1 MGGRTLRKWIE
12 EPLIKRNE
20 IENRLTSV
28 EELYNNTYINEEI
41 REALKDVYDIER
53 IVGKISNKNVNARD
67 LVSLKSSLQKLPAIK
82 IVGLYGGQ

>member
-1 MGGRTLRKWIE
+1 M
-12 EPLIKRNE
+12 
-20 IENRLTSV
+20 

-82 IVGLYGGQ
+82 AVLNGKEARMRFVCE

>member
-1 MGGRTLRKWIE
+1 MKNQ
-12 EPLIKRNE
+12 LIKKDE

-28 EELYNNTYINEEI
+28 EELYNNIYINEEI

-67 LVSLKSSLQKLPAIK
+67 LVSLKSSLQNCHL
-82 IVGLYGGQ
+82 